1 MGKNHIYRD
10 LFFLILL
17 SLSGVA
23 GNSQTVYNTVISG
36 KITDTRTKKP
46 LYFVSIVLENTTAG
60 TVTDIDGNYRIVTTT
75 TAYRLKISYLGYETV
90 YKIISPGKT
99 QIIDAELE
107 PASIQLEEV
116 VVKPKKLSYSNRN
129 NPSVDLID
137 NVIKNKGRN
146 RQESLDYYYYKKYEK
161 VVFSLSNLNE
171 KFKQTSSFRNYKVI
185 FDNIDT
191 TREDGKDNL
200 PLFIKEIQ
208 SEYYYRKD
216 PKATK
221 EIIKAEK
228 TINFDEYIDN
238 RGITANL
245 DYLYQNIDIY
255 DNEIFFL
262 TNKFLSPI
270 AIGAPI
276 WYRYFIQDTSEIDGT
291 KFIKVFF
298 QPRNPADFLFHGFLF
313 ITNDSLYAIRKIDMS
328 FNKDIN
334 IDWVKD
340 VRIIQNFRPVKEN
353 SWILE
358 TDEVSIDFGVT
369 EGLPGLLGN
378 RKVSYTDQS
387 INEPLPDSI
396 FKGARVKTESD
407 ASGKS
412 QEYWE
417 NARTV
422 PLNKYEKGVYLM
434 VDSVKK
440 IPSFKR
446 NMTLIMLLTTEFLE
460 LGKFEI
466 GPVGT
471 FYSFNP
477 VEGSRIKFGGRTTPE
492 LSKSIYFE
500 GFAAYGFGDNLPKYS
515 ITATYALN
523 HKSIYTFPVRSLKI
537 NYQYDTRIPGQ
548 ELQYATSD
556 NFFFSFTRGV
566 NDKLFYNRK
575 FMAEHLYEF
584 QNHFSYTLGYSS
596 TRQAPGGNLYFI
608 TDVSGEP
615 EEVPFIDIGEAYLK
629 LRFAPKEQF
638 YQGKLYRDPVP
649 SSHPVIRLNAA
660 LGSEYLNNDYNY
672 TKLYFSISKRYYLS
686 IVGYTDVAFEAA
698 KIFGQ
703 VSYPIL
709 FIHNANQSYAYQRYS
724 YNLMNFLEFVSD
736 RYVSLNID
744 HSFNGFFFNKVPF
757 LKKLKLREI
766 ATFKML
772 YGGVADKNDPELNP
786 ELFNFPADENGIPLT
801 YELSSKP
808 YIEASIGCS
817 NIFRLFRV
825 DLVKRFTY
833 LDNPNVQSWG
843 VRVQFRFDF

>member
-1 MGKNHIYRD
+1 M
-10 LFFLILL
+10 
-17 SLSGVA
+17 
-23 GNSQTVYNTVISG
+23 TVVI
-36 KITDTRTKKP
+36 
-46 LYFVSIVLENTTAG
+46 
-60 TVTDIDGNYRIVTTT
+60 
-75 TAYRLKISYLGYETV
+75 
-90 YKIISPGKT
+90 
-99 QIIDAELE
+99 
-107 PASIQLEEV
+107 
-116 VVKPKKLSYSNRN
+116 
-129 NPSVDLID
+129 
-137 NVIKNKGRN
+137 
-146 RQESLDYYYYKKYEK
+146 
-161 VVFSLSNLNE
+161 
-171 KFKQTSSFRNYKVI
+171 
-185 FDNIDT
+185 
-191 TREDGKDNL
+191 
-200 PLFIKEIQ
+200 
-208 SEYYYRKD
+208 
-216 PKATK
+216 
-221 EIIKAEK
+221 
-228 TINFDEYIDN
+228 
-238 RGITANL
+238 
-245 DYLYQNIDIY
+245 
-255 DNEIFFL
+255 
-262 TNKFLSPI
+262 
-270 AIGAPI
+270 
-276 WYRYFIQDTSEIDGT
+276 
-291 KFIKVFF
+291 
-298 QPRNPADFLFHGFLF
+298 
-313 ITNDSLYAIRKIDMS
+313 
-328 FNKDIN
+328 
-334 IDWVKD
+334 
-340 VRIIQNFRPVKEN
+340 
-353 SWILE
+353 
-358 TDEVSIDFGVT
+358 
-369 EGLPGLLGN
+369 
-378 RKVSYTDQS
+378 
-387 INEPLPDSI
+387 
-396 FKGARVKTESD
+396 
-407 ASGKS
+407 
-412 QEYWE
+412 
-417 NARTV
+417 
-422 PLNKYEKGVYLM
+422 
-434 VDSVKK
+434 
-440 IPSFKR
+440 
-446 NMTLIMLLTTEFLE
+446 LLTTEFLE

-466 GPVGT
+466 GPVSS
-471 FYSFNP
+471 FYSYNP
-477 VEGSRIKFGGRTTPE
+477 VEGSRIKFGGRTTTA

-500 GFAAYGFGDNLPKYS
+500 GFAAYGFSDKLPKYS
-515 ITATYALN
+515 LTTTYAFN
-523 HKSIYTFPVRSLKI
+523 HKSIYTFPVRSLKV

-575 FMAEHLYEF
+575 FMTEHLYEF
-584 QNHFSYTLGYSS
+584 ENHFSYTLGYST
-596 TRQAPGGNLYFI
+596 TRQSPGGNLHFI

-649 SSHPVIRLNAA
+649 SSHPVIRLNAT

-766 ATFKML
+766 ATLKVL
-772 YGGVADKNDPELNP
+772 YGGVTDRNDPELNP